1 MKNFK
6 NSILSM
12 ALVLMSV
19 GILSCKVGLGPAVD
33 VEAPTLE
40 ITYPPMQ
47 SVIRGSFVLAGTC
60 DDDRTVDSIQITVT
74 NADTKTQVDAF
85 TIDSANIDFEN
96 KTWKVEVNPFDIS
109 NESYFNGY
117 KYADGTYTFGAIA
130 KDASEHSSGEF
141 SRTLIIDNTAPV
153 LLLSSPLKY
162 GYKEDVENAQRET
175 VTQSIPAT
183 TYGRTFKIAG
193 DISDDNTV
201 ESMKVVMR
209 PFDSTQGT
217 YGEYKDLSTEITF
230 TETSI
235 GQMSADNPLVIASY
249 YSSAEIA
256 NETDSSI
263 AANYKNLRRKYLS
276 LYNHTQYSDTTDTS
290 AETYD
295 ISGGTSQE
303 YYLTFL
309 LYDNAREFK
318 DVSNSSGS
326 GSGNVSSVY
335 YINTDDFYDQLMTTE
350 TYSLTAKKIKDIVNG
365 TSSVY
370 TGVQIRSIKTIL
382 EKYQIE
388 CKESLLGD
396 LTKNFSKISVNPD
409 SDPHYTISGFETG
422 KDTDGNFINSSS
434 NYTDGFKQITS
445 GSTITINFAAG
456 LDKSLLKPNTIGIYL
471 YKLGNNSETD
481 YKTLGEGNKATLCA
495 PGSWTDDA
503 AASLDKTFNIST
515 DSEISELKSLIS
527 GAVGNYFRIVVE
539 GEDRAGNP
547 LSPASSGGYGFLFTT
562 ASNPPEVTITNAED
576 KIHSGTYIKSLTT
589 SNDKPDTYTAA
600 YELKGTVKFDGVN
613 YKKDNDIF
621 DKSSVKVELTVINS
635 STGKDITSDLSEKPF
650 TVDFSK
656 SEFND
661 DENHSFSIKL
671 RDIKVPSLE
680 GKFKYTFKVTIT
692 DENGKSGS
700 ARYSFTVDT
709 QAPTVKIN
717 TLSSNYAKDVLHITG
732 SVSDSGAGVGDVSY
746 SIYDE
751 SHNLIQFYPCTA
763 YNASSKT
770 PTLENSTVTRKSLG
784 AVESVDFYLWLEGS
798 NNTTFADKKQFY
810 VKLTASDATEDQNGT
825 ITLSNENNALSSDI
839 TVDKTAPSIVYDP
852 ENSESHKEMIGS
864 FGYNAETSDYWFNNT
879 SVSFSGYLKEEGCGV
894 DAIYYQSKR
903 NGDGKTPMDKNNYL
917 SVKDGTLGTSAADTG
932 FESYSGNISIGEG
945 TNTVTF
951 VYVDKLG
958 NVSEPV
964 SRIVKMDKTA
974 PVVKTEPYTASSRG
988 AEDLSFN
995 IKVTDDEGGSGLA
1008 AVTGV
1013 IGGKPVEVSVYDG
1026 KEDYT
1031 HTVKIPK
1038 ETLQSLS
1045 GTLSAIITASD
1056 TAGNS
1061 STPTGIA
1068 TITIDKTAPSIKISA
1083 PAANSVVNKT
1093 IEISGTATDPS
1104 GVDSVTVKIGDH
1116 SYKATVTDAS
1126 STGEKEYS
1134 DVNWTVNVDTTVISN
1149 TDSDVLATIKVIAKD
1164 KLGNETLES
1173 NAASKDIKINQSGD
1187 NPVITIK
1194 NLTKSETTK
1203 SYYLISTSCS
1213 ISGTISDDDSTESS
1227 IVEHLIVSPYK
1238 IISYDSAT
1246 KKAKYVDGTE
1256 KEAKFTYSNGEYT
1269 TTTEGFGVT
1278 KFSSEKSTWTYVPAN
1293 TEDGEKNL
1301 YFFVIDNAG
1310 ASFNSGASGSLSQP
1324 KVGVQDIPGSAFS
1337 TEKFTLIYD
1346 GTKPEFTADGKKIHF
1361 VSNTNGTAYTT
1372 GDYVNPITI
1381 TQQPVGGSGTSEKKF
1396 AKFVISATDASG
1408 IKGMAADI
1416 GSKKYRTG
1424 DFNEAD
1430 YNSYKTGGNFTAS
1443 TTADKTTWT
1452 TPVID
1457 FTSADF
1463 ETGNIDII
1471 FYIYDQAGKSNQY
1484 STQIPVDKTGP
1495 AIKVSSPKTTVE
1507 SSGSSVTVTGTT
1519 IDNGGSDS
1527 KTIEW
1532 LIPTLAQQAMNDSD
1546 LLELNTWSSNGF
1558 NDSASVSN
1566 WEFEFSGTNSFSTKT
1581 STTPNT
1587 GYATATST
1595 EGVFKIPVYF
1605 KATDTLGNETILRD
1619 YYVLYNSEADKP
1631 SAAIT
1636 YPTDADYDT
1645 KSDGSKSYFVT
1656 LGGTIRVTG
1665 SVNIPDNSTTPA
1677 AVFMQIATVAKDSD
1691 TPDWGAAAKEKVTAA
1706 VKRDDGKL
1714 TDDSGYGYTAV
1725 DSTEG
1730 VLNLVKEITD
1740 SVTKLSGSSTTQNGE
1755 LNSDWWGINVSN
1767 STSSTWSFSLN
1778 AEGSMD
1784 PVTEGTTRK
1793 VWIRVCGVSA
1803 EGKIGNWSTPYFIHI
1818 DDSAPTYSA
1827 KLYQYSVE
1835 PTQSITNTVYTTNLS
1850 SAEPTAEREYSS
1862 GMYLKGNWYLALEIE
1877 DETGILIDSVKNGS
1891 TALNIATANSEYY
1904 MTTVSK
1910 ESSGDGKAHAK
1921 IYIPV
1926 STVTDSVIYKITAH
1940 DIEANQHS
1948 IYPEYNLNV
1957 DNKAPDIDSLTS
1969 DEKAVS
1975 MTKLRNSNY
1984 VTSFGGKVTD
1994 TGSGV
1999 DMVAYYF
2006 KRGNKIEL
2014 PLPEY
2019 DSNTKKWSSASDA
2032 AYTDTLTT
2040 TDANALPAVNL
2051 TGGSTGNSV
2060 LENGVYYTTYT
2071 NPNITSYKFIRVGS
2085 LIYIG
2090 GSYYVITEKPTS
2102 TSVKFAAN
2110 ITTNYTSASFP
2121 AAIVVDNAGES
2132 SWSSQTGLIDG
2143 DDGDGIVES
2152 GKLSGTTY
2160 IWSTSVFADELDD
2173 GEIEIVTVSFDNAGN
2188 VGKKSTTVM
2197 LANNTP
2203 RLANVFIASDLNGDG
2218 VFTDNELGQ
2227 SVYSSSGK
2235 KELKSSFNALSDGA
2249 VQDIVTVSGYDT
2261 TTSNTSIANLTE
2273 DTGITMRDTLGIAL
2287 EFVDG
2292 FEGYG
2297 SGVGTKYYNMQV
2309 GASKV
2314 TSPLEGSISAE
2325 DKTKLNTFAA
2335 ENKFDT
2341 TITTATTRVSLSGLD
2356 KLVISKSDFY
2366 NSTKYGT
2373 YKEYLTS
2380 GETGYSEGESYKNY
2394 ITLTIWDSTNGKAGT
2409 KDVLA
2414 AGSTTKYES
2423 FGAQYTVLN
2432 IPLKMDFV
2440 DGLFPVPEID
2450 EPTAH
2455 TDGGHV
2461 DLSSTLPSNYFSG
2474 STGYLDKDTKVSG
2487 KVVFTGTV
2495 KDETR
2500 VKSIILTTSNQFSST
2515 PISSKTVAAY
2525 NTTGQNKGKFTITQP
2540 ATGLEFEITKNEFTT
2555 TEGHEVGWSLT
2566 VDTSKVSGVAA
2577 ADVTFTVSASD
2588 GTNTN
2593 ATGKKVEPATKKVD
2607 IVPYITGITRSG
2619 TTKSNI
2625 TMNRSTYGQFPV
2637 AVGDTLTVSGY
2648 NFADGQITKIGNSEL
2663 TATAKVTGNSSFTIE
2678 GFINSA
2684 ELTVAVNGIQSL
2696 NDKNNNACETN
2707 KDSDGKFDNRYIR
2720 VWDVGHYFS
2729 NSKSG
2734 NQPTF
2739 ATDNEGNLFSTWS
2752 LMGTASIQLQRG
2764 LSTSNFPIY
2773 ICYDQPDQENWLGI
2787 DKDTNTKNGNL
2798 SIMYF
2803 PANVGSG
2810 GTPDSTG
2817 YADSSTLGGVWG
2829 TGISNKVDFDP
2840 LNKQI
2845 TAKDDASKE
2854 NERFYGN
2861 GKNTSNKDK
2870 YVKQVRI
2877 KGNPFYAVDSTT
2889 WTAGWQLASASMRRE
2904 VSQFKNARTV
2914 RRGDNMHFAY
2924 YDTVN
2929 QALRYTYQPIVADV
2943 EKEGQN
2949 SHQNKISG
2957 WILIDGTSDGQD
2969 RAHSNDNVIKSLKPS
2984 SVTATSATYDS
2995 APDCSVGN
3003 TVGIAY
3009 MDAAGSYK
3017 LDIHK
3022 ITSLTNDN
3030 KTLNWT
3036 DSNLDTTG
3044 ISLTGGA
3051 IYKGDSNVVTKG
3063 SNKSSSAGSYLSIDV
3078 TSTGKP
3084 VIVYYDSD
3092 SDCLKIAYSSS
3103 ATPSMTD
3110 VTNGRDKFTRQDVKI
3125 TNEDAT
3131 SQGGTYVQAR
3141 IDGNNYLHIVY
3152 RDGDGKLCYLK
3163 STNAPDGEAYKFDKK
3178 EIVDNSGTYAT
3189 ISVIKKDTTY
3199 VPCISWL
3206 NSEDTASSVKYSV
3219 RTNVDVGSTNEDGD
3233 ASNGDIVTTALWE
3246 TMIVPAVISGGNH
3259 YATGGS
3265 MVYAE
3270 GNNGW
3275 SSEVSNDS
3283 IAMNTCDAAVGFN
3296 SGRMDVVFLKSEQ

>member
-1 MKNFK
+1 
-6 NSILSM
+6 M

-74 NADTKTQVDAF
+74 NADTKIQVDSF

-96 KTWKVEVNPFDIS
+96 KTWKVEVNPFDIA

-130 KDASEHSSGEF
+130 NDASEHSSGEF

-326 GSGNVSSVY
+326 GAGNVSSVY

-503 AASLDKTFNIST
+503 AASLDETFNIST

-589 SNDKPDTYTAA
+589 SNDKLDTYTAA

-656 SEFND
+656 SDFND

-671 RDIKVPSLE
+671 RDIKVPSLG

-709 QAPTVKIN
+709 QTPTVKIN

-751 SHNLIQFYPCTA
+751 SDNLIQFYPCTA

-825 ITLSNENNALSSDI
+825 ITLSNENNASSSVI

-852 ENSESHKEMIGS
+852 ENSNSHKEMIGS
-864 FGYNAETSDYWFNNT
+864 FGYNADTSDYWFNNT

-903 NGDGKTPMDKNNYL
+903 DGDGKTPMDKNNYL

-974 PVVKTEPYTASSRG
+974 PKVTDSYTDSSRG
-988 AEDLSFN
+988 AEDLSFD
-995 IKVTDDEGGSGLA
+995 IKVTDEGGSGLA

-1031 HTVKIPK
+1031 HTVKISK
-1038 ETLQSLS
+1038 ETLKSLS

-1093 IEISGTATDPS
+1093 IEISGTAADPS

-1126 STGEKEYS
+1126 STGEKEFS

-1173 NAASKDIKINQSGD
+1173 SAVRKDIKINQSGD

-1246 KKAKYVDGTE
+1246 GKAKYVDGTE

-1278 KFSSEKSTWTYVPAN
+1278 EFNSKSSAWTYVPAN

-1301 YFFVIDNAG
+1301 YFFVMDNAG

-1324 KVGVQDIPGSAFS
+1324 KVGVQDISESAFS

-1361 VSNTNGTAYTT
+1361 VSDTNGTAYTT

-1430 YNSYKTGGNFTAS
+1430 YESYTTGGNFTAS

-1507 SSGSSVTVTGTT
+1507 ASGSSVTVTGTT

-1532 LIPTLAQQAMNDSD
+1532 LIPTLAQQKMNNSN

-1645 KSDGSKSYFVT
+1645 TSNGSKSDFVT

-1677 AVFMQIATVAKDSD
+1677 AVFMQIATVDDDSD
-1691 TPDWGAAAKEKVTAA
+1691 TPDWGVASKKKVTDA
-1706 VKRDDGKL
+1706 VAKVDGKL
-1714 TDDSGYGYTAV
+1714 TNESGYGYTAV

-1730 VLNLVKEITD
+1730 VLNLVKTIND

-1784 PVTEGTTRK
+1784 PVAEGTTRK

-1803 EGKIGNWSTPYFIHI
+1803 EGKIGNWSTPYLIHV

-1835 PTQSITNTVYTTNLS
+1835 PDQSITNTVYTTNLS
-1850 SAEPTAEREYSS
+1850 SAKPTAEREYSS

-1891 TALNIATANSEYY
+1891 TALNIANSEYY

-2014 PLPEY
+2014 PLPKY
-2019 DSNTKKWSSASDA
+2019 DSNTKKWSSASSA
-2032 AYTDTLTT
+2032 AYSKELDT
-2040 TDANALPAVNL
+2040 TDANELPAVNL
-2051 TGGSTGNSV
+2051 TGGSTGNSE

-2071 NPNITSYKFIRVGS
+2071 NSDIASYKFIRVGS

-2249 VQDIVTVSGYDT
+2249 VQDVVTVSGYDT

-2314 TSPLEGSISAE
+2314 TSPLEGSTSAA

-2341 TITTATTRVSLSGLD
+2341 TQDTTTASLSGLD

-2366 NSTKYGT
+2366 KSTKYGT

-2394 ITLTIWDSTNGKAGT
+2394 ITLTIWDSTNDKAGT

-2474 STGYLDKDTKVSG
+2474 SEGYLDKDTKVSG

-2500 VKSIILTTSNQFSST
+2500 VNSISLTTSNQFSST
-2515 PISSKTVAAY
+2515 PISSKKVAAY

-2540 ATGLEFEITKNEFTT
+2540 AEGLTFEITKNEFTT

-2588 GTNTN
+2588 GTNN
-2593 ATGKKVEPATKKVD
+2593 NNDSGAKVKPATKKVD
-2607 IVPYITGITRSG
+2607 IVPYITGITRSK
-2619 TTKSNI
+2619 TEKSNT

-2648 NFADGQITKIGNSEL
+2648 NFASGQTTKIGNSEL
-2663 TATAKVTGNSSFTIE
+2663 NEEVTGNSSFTIE
-2678 GFINSA
+2678 GFTNSG
-2684 ELTVAVNGIQSL
+2684 ELTVKVNGIESL
-2696 NDKNNNACETN
+2696 NDKNNNACATN
-2707 KDSDGKFDNRYIR
+2707 KDKDGKFDNRYIR

-2729 NSKSG
+2729 NSVGTDK
-2734 NQPTF
+2734 PTLL
-2739 ATDNEGNLFSTWS
+2739 ADASGNLFSAWTIEGTNMALMQKNIKTKTVKAVWS
-2752 LMGTASIQLQRG
+2752 SYDPAHDKLG
-2764 LSTSNFPIY
+2764 LSVDKSVTSNGDIAL
-2773 ICYDQPDQENWLGI
+2773 I
-2787 DKDTNTKNGNL
+2787 L
-2798 SIMYF
+2798 S
-2803 PANVGSG
+2803 AAHVGSSGKGAVNCYSDLNAVG
-2810 GTPDSTG
+2810 GIMGIGIPNDLTNVSNDLSNALTTIKIAGNPYTIMDKVHSAG
-2817 YADSSTLGGVWG
+2817 FQLSSYA
-2829 TGISNKVDFDP
+2829 F
-2840 LNKQI
+2840 
-2845 TAKDDASKE
+2845 
-2854 NERFYGN
+2854 RR
-2861 GKNTSNKDK
+2861 NTSDFKEA
-2870 YVKQVRI
+2870 Y
-2877 KGNPFYAVDSTT
+2877 PH
-2889 WTAGWQLASASMRRE
+2889 SARY
-2904 VSQFKNARTV
+2904 KN
-2914 RRGDNMHFAY
+2914 NMHFVY
-2924 YDTVN
+2924 YDKIN
-2929 QALRYTYQPIVADV
+2929 KALRYTYQPIVTGA
-2943 EKEGQN
+2943 ENTENQY
-2949 SHQNKISG
+2949 QRTISG
-2957 WILIDGTSDGQD
+2957 WHLIDGAVTDGQD
-2969 RAHSNDNVIKSLKPS
+2969 RIHTNDKIGVGIS
-2984 SVTATSATYDS
+2984 SVTETSVEFTDKQTVENGYTIAVSYESKTGEHKVKLFTATA
-2995 APDCSVGN
+2995 
-3003 TVGIAY
+3003 
-3009 MDAAGSYK
+3009 
-3017 LDIHK
+3017 
-3022 ITSLTNDN
+3022 
-3030 KTLNWT
+3030 
-3036 DSNLDTTG
+3036 DSNGTTATVSQTDVSDINKVSG
-3044 ISLTGGA
+3044 AGGGA
-3051 IYKGDSNVVTKG
+3051 IYKGLSNVVTG
-3063 SNKSSSAGSYLSIDV
+3063 GVTNTSAGSYNSIDV
-3078 TSTGKP
+3078 TTKGKP
-3084 VIVYYDSD
+3084 VIVYYANG
-3092 SDCLKIAYSSS
+3092 LRIAYSSS
-3103 ATPSMTD
+3103 STPKMSSSGED
-3110 VTNGRDKFTRQDVKI
+3110 GVGSWSRQEISGV
-3125 TNEDAT
+3125 E
-3131 SQGGTYVQAR
+3131 GGTYVQCK
-3141 IDGNNYLHIVY
+3141 IDKDNYLHIIY
-3152 RDGDGKLCYLK
+3152 RNENGDLCYLK
-3163 STNAPDGEAYKFDKK
+3163 STNKGPEESTPANYSFGDPELISSSSSGGTTYGTLSLIREG
-3178 EIVDNSGTYAT
+3178 SGT
-3189 ISVIKKDTTY
+3189 DDNPY
-3199 VPCISWL
+3199 VYIPCVAFL
-3206 NSEDTASSVKYSV
+3206 NSEGTANGIKYAIRCSINKSDELTEDEWDVEIIPAVVESSVTHYV
-3219 RTNVDVGSTNEDGD
+3219 
-3233 ASNGDIVTTALWE
+3233 
-3246 TMIVPAVISGGNH
+3246 SGGH
-3259 YATGGS
+3259 LIY
-3265 MVYAE
+3265 VE
-3270 GNNGW
+3270 GNPGTWN
-3275 SSEVSNDS
+3275 SADTIDTSKCDS
-3283 IAMNTCDAAVGFN
+3283 IVGFN